1 MYNRHTAE
9 SHWPDLCS
17 CLAHVPHGF
26 PIRFSKDWN
35 PTPPCLRI
43 YQSSKCCQRCHPGG
57 LGVVAGPAEHMGT
70 IGIWSQPLFE
80 ETCLLVITFFWEN
93 YAKVC
98 IVIVLHLCL
107 ILQLLVP
114 TNFKTVP
121 LGLGRWWWHWQ
132 TTDVV
137 NNNLTSATAN
147 QWPSLKEK
155 NAKKDEWCS
164 MCRVF
169 GYLARKF
176 FKEFWY
182 IANAQSLLFQ
192 WRR

>member
-1 MYNRHTAE
+1 MQ
-9 SHWPDLCS
+9 L
-17 CLAHVPHGF
+17 LIAHVPHGF
-26 PIRFSKDWN
+26 RIRFSKGWN

-57 LGVVAGPAEHMGT
+57 FGGRRRPGGT
-70 IGIWSQPLFE
+70 YGDIWDLIPIAFLRNVSSRNNG
-80 ETCLLVITFFWEN
+80 FWGKK

-98 IVIVLHLCL
+98 IVIVLPLCL
-107 ILQLLVP
+107 ILQLVVP

-121 LGLGRWWWHWQ
+121 PGLGRWWWHWQ

-155 NAKKDEWCS
+155 
-164 MCRVF
+164 MQ
-169 GYLARKF
+169 RKMSDVCAGCLG
-176 FKEFWY
+176 
-182 IANAQSLLFQ
+182 I
-192 WRR
+192 